1 LLIGRPLNKGPAR
14 IWHPPIGQP
23 LAPSP
28 GANVVLL
35 FAVEPEGQRPM
46 KKILSIDGGGVRGII
61 PLACLVR
68 LEAKEGKQSREIFD
82 MVAGTSTG
90 AVIAAGIA
98 VGISA
103 RGLLAL
109 YRELANRAF
118 EGLPWWKVL
127 LNGGNH
133 RYSNEFIDQT
143 LTQVGADVPLNSL
156 PIDIMI
162 TGKNT
167 QTGRTDFFVRDNPGN
182 AELWGTMSL
191 KDAVLA
197 SIAAPTYFPAH
208 SAQVLGEEYTWVDG
222 GVGVAGNPCYQAAV
236 EALYYS
242 DGDYRAGDLQMLSF
256 GTGRTDHAIDP
267 QRANA
272 IAWAGWV
279 LSELLEDSADWQ
291 TYVTRREYG
300 MSDKVDFRRYQLDLA
315 QDVMSFLGVEV
326 PPGTDL
332 ADIGMDAVW
341 AVDLLETTGRAFAA
355 RLDFDDPNGLE
366 LNSGDV

>member
-1 LLIGRPLNKGPAR
+1 
-14 IWHPPIGQP
+14 
-23 LAPSP
+23 
-28 GANVVLL
+28 
-35 FAVEPEGQRPM
+35 M

-68 LEAKEGKQSREIFD
+68 LEAREAKPSREIFD
-82 MVAGTSTG
+82 FVAGTSTG
-90 AVIAAGIA
+90 AIIAAGIA

-109 YRELANRAF
+109 YRELANKAF
-118 EGLPWWKVL
+118 ERLPWWQIL

-133 RYSNEFIDQT
+133 RYSNEFIEET
-143 LTQVGADVPLNSL
+143 LVQVGADLPLNSL
-156 PIDIMI
+156 PIDVMI

-167 QTGRTDFFVRDNPGN
+167 DTSRTDFFVRDNPGN
-182 AELWGTMSL
+182 AQRWGTMSL

-197 SIAAPTYFPAH
+197 SIAAPTYFPAYT
-208 SAQVLGEEYTWVDG
+208 AQVLGEEHTWVDG

-236 EALYYS
+236 EALYYT
-242 DGDYRAGDLQMLSF
+242 DGDYQAGDLQMLSF
-256 GTGRTDHAIDP
+256 GTGQAPHAIDP
-267 QRANA
+267 ERANA

-300 MSDKVDFRRYQLDLA
+300 MSDRVDFRRYQLDLA
-315 QDVMSFLGVEV
+315 EDVMSYLGVEV
-326 PPGTDL
+326 PTGTDL

-341 AVDLLETTGRAFAA
+341 AVDLLESIGRAFAA
-355 RLDFDDPNGLE
+355 RIDFDDPNGLE
-366 LNSGDV
+366 LKTGEV

>member
-1 LLIGRPLNKGPAR
+1 MKR
-14 IWHPPIGQP
+14 I
-23 LAPSP
+23 LT
-28 GANVVLL
+28 
-35 FAVEPEGQRPM
+35 
-46 KKILSIDGGGVRGII
+46 IDGGGVRGII

-68 LEAKEGKQSREIFD
+68 LESKEGKPSREIFD

-90 AVIAAGIA
+90 ALIAAGISL
-98 VGISA
+98 GISA

-109 YRELANRAF
+109 YRELASKAF
-118 EGLPWWKVL
+118 QRLPWWQIL

-143 LTQVGADVPLNSL
+143 LVQVGADRPLNSL
-156 PIDIMI
+156 PIDVMI

-167 QTGRTDFFVRDNPGN
+167 ETGRTDFFVRDNPGN
-182 AELWGTMSL
+182 DERWGTMSL

-208 SAQVLGEEYTWVDG
+208 TAQILGEDYTWVDG

-236 EALYYS
+236 EALFYT
-242 DGDYRAGDLQMLSF
+242 DGSYKPGDVQMLSF
-256 GTGRTDHAIDP
+256 GTGAAPHPIDP
-267 QRANA
+267 LRANA

-300 MSDKVDFRRYQLDLA
+300 LSERVDFRRYELDLA
-315 QDVMSFLGVEV
+315 PDVMSYLGVEV

-341 AVDLLETTGRAFAA
+341 AVDLLESIGRAFAA
-355 RLDFDDPNGLE
+355 RIDFDDPNGLE
-366 LNSGDV
+366 LNTGEV